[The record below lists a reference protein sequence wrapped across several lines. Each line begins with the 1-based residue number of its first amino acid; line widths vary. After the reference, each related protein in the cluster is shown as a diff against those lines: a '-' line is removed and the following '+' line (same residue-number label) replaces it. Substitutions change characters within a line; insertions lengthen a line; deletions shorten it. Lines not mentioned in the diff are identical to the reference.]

1 MMNIHRYYVN
11 AYKSNFCHIS
21 QCFISFNDILL
32 ILYVLAYTRR
42 RNYGKIISNLSYKAG
57 VNMCIKEAIIKRINE
72 ICFERG
78 MAVNKLANLSGIT
91 PSTVYSV
98 FDADRKDI
106 GIVLI
111 KKICDGLE
119 ITLQD
124 FFTSEI
130 FDELE
135 QELI

>member
-1 MMNIHRYYVN
+1 MSV
-11 AYKSNFCHIS
+11 
-21 QCFISFNDILL
+21 
-32 ILYVLAYTRR
+32 
-42 RNYGKIISNLSYKAG
+42 
-57 VNMCIKEAIIKRINE
+57 KEAVLKRINE
-72 ICFERG
+72 ICNDRG
-78 MAVNKLANLSGIT
+78 IAVNKLANLSGIT

-98 FDADRKDI
+98 FDIDRKDI

-130 FDELE
+130 FDSLE

>member
-1 MMNIHRYYVN
+1 MSV
-11 AYKSNFCHIS
+11 
-21 QCFISFNDILL
+21 
-32 ILYVLAYTRR
+32 
-42 RNYGKIISNLSYKAG
+42 
-57 VNMCIKEAIIKRINE
+57 KEAVLKRINE
-72 ICFERG
+72 ICNDRG
-78 MAVNKLANLSGIT
+78 IAVNKLANLSGIT

-98 FDADRKDI
+98 FDIDRKDI

-130 FDELE
+130 FDTLE

>member
-1 MMNIHRYYVN
+1 
-11 AYKSNFCHIS
+11 
-21 QCFISFNDILL
+21 
-32 ILYVLAYTRR
+32 
-42 RNYGKIISNLSYKAG
+42 
-57 VNMCIKEAIIKRINE
+57 MCIKEAVINRINE
-72 ICFERG
+72 ICTDRG

-98 FDADRKDI
+98 FDNDRKDI

-119 ITLQD
+119 ISLND
-124 FFTSEI
+124 FFASEI
-130 FDELE
+130 FEFLD

>member
-1 MMNIHRYYVN
+1 
-11 AYKSNFCHIS
+11 
-21 QCFISFNDILL
+21 
-32 ILYVLAYTRR
+32 
-42 RNYGKIISNLSYKAG
+42 
-57 VNMCIKEAIIKRINE
+57 MCVKEAVISRISE
-72 ICFERG
+72 ICSERG
-78 MAVNKLANLSGIT
+78 IAVNRLANLSGIT

-98 FDADRKDI
+98 FDTERKDI

-119 ITLQD
+119 ISLKD

-130 FDELE
+130 FEKLD

>member
-1 MMNIHRYYVN
+1 MCVKEAVINRI
-11 AYKSNFCHIS
+11 
-21 QCFISFNDILL
+21 NDIC
-32 ILYVLAYTRR
+32 
-42 RNYGKIISNLSYKAG
+42 SD
-57 VNMCIKEAIIKRINE
+57 
-72 ICFERG
+72 RG

-98 FDADRKDI
+98 FESDRKDI

-119 ITLQD
+119 ISLED
-124 FFTSEI
+124 FFSAEI
-130 FDELE
+130 FQSLD